1 MAVGSY
7 SPANKKT
14 ELYKYDTDAWTTV
27 DDYPFCD
34 GTGMGYYDM
43 VYVSEMLSYFV
54 IGGHDSNMNSMR
66 QIAMYKDGAWSEAG
80 QLNSCERSVSFKL
93 TLFVSQ

>member
-7 SPANKKT
+7 PTSSANKKT

-34 GTGMGYYDM
+34 GTGMGYFDM

-54 IGGHDSNMNSMR
+54 IGGSCVDTSKSQRIMR
-66 QIAMYKDGAWSEAG
+66 QIAMFKDGAWSEAG
-80 QLNSCERSVSFKL
+80 QLNSCERTVSF
-93 TLFVSQ
+93 